1 MTDKEIK
8 KRIEKIEKTI
18 FEKLSFGVLDPEI
31 MDLQKEKTEIQEKC
45 SHKRTVEINGQ
56 IICDICHKNL

>member
-8 KRIEKIEKTI
+8 KRIEEIEKTI

-31 MDLQKEKTEIQEKC
+31 VDLQKEKIEIQEKC
-45 SHKRTVEINGQ
+45 SHKRIVEINGQ
-56 IICDICHKNL
+56 IICDICHKSL